1 MKTALNQYTVE
12 QVLDGFVF
20 NELEGK
26 GLFGLGGSLVIQP
39 EYQRHYIYGDGKRDV
54 AVIDS
59 MLKGYPLGLIYFSAG
74 KDAGGNDILE
84 VLDGQQRITSIG
96 RFLGGKFAVKVH
108 GKEQVFSSLPP
119 DTQDMLKGS
128 TLLVYICDGT
138 EAEIKQWFETI
149 NIQGVPLNK
158 QELLNAIYSG
168 PFITAAKRE
177 YSNSNNAN
185 LQKWQSY
192 VRGDPKRQEIL
203 AVALQWVSSSQN
215 VTADAYL
222 ALHRTDLDIKGLNT
236 YFTSVIDW
244 VSSVFVRS
252 PDAEMRGL
260 DWGRLYEEFHSRAYN
275 PATLDAAV
283 GKLLADD
290 AVNNRRGVY
299 EYVLGGESSPTLLD
313 IRIFEKKDKGVA
325 YQRQTQDAKQK
336 GVSNCPLCAVGGDAN
351 GSRIYKQSEM
361 DADHVTAWSK
371 GGVTSLANLTMLCI
385 THNRSKGNR

>member
-1 MKTALNQYTVE
+1 MKTTLKQYTVE
-12 QVLDGFVF
+12 EVLKDFHF
-20 NELEGK
+20 NEFEGK
-26 GLFGLGGSLVIQP
+26 GLFGLGGDLVIQP

-74 KDAGGNDILE
+74 RDATGKDILE

-96 RFLGGKFAVKVH
+96 RFLGGKFAVKVN

-119 DTQDMLKGS
+119 DTQKALNDS
-128 TLLVYICDGT
+128 ALLVYICDGT

-168 PFITAAKRE
+168 PFITTAKRE

-192 VRGDPKRQEIL
+192 VKGDPKRQEIL
-203 AVALQWVSSSQN
+203 AVALGWIASSQDIS
-215 VTADAYL
+215 VDAYL
-222 ALHRTDLDIKGLNT
+222 AQHRTDTNIKQLHT
-236 YFTSVIDW
+236 YFASVIDW
-244 VSSVFVRS
+244 ISSVFVRP

-260 DWGRLYEEFHSRAYN
+260 DWGRLYEQFHSNAYN
-275 PATLDAAV
+275 ASTVDAAV
-283 GKLLADD
+283 DKLLADD

-299 EYVLGGESSPTLLD
+299 EYVLGGMSNPTLLD
-313 IRIFEKKDKGVA
+313 IRLFESKDKGVA
-325 YQRQTQDAKQK
+325 YQQQTQKAKQK
-336 GVSNCPLCAVGGDAN
+336 GTSNCPLCAAGNDAN
-351 GSRIYKQSEM
+351 KTRIYKQNEM

-371 GGVTSLANLTMLCI
+371 GGATNLANLTMLCV